1 MLAQK
6 REARTSNVKSPKR
19 VAVIDFSEYQED
31 NDPLGRGAG
40 IAIYEWPALAAFNI
54 ILVAEAC
61 QMASSL
67 ATETIDD
74 LGKAVKLA
82 LYGLHWKEH
91 KDLAA
96 TYLKWVGNPL
106 VSEVIALIDPQPDC
120 LVAHIK
126 KSGATYAIFDT
137 PGKNEKIYIHKVSNE
152 LSNECCK
159 TAQGKKCCETAQG
172 KTHAVYI
179 SDIAA
184 YYAALL
190 SAKQTISFRAPD
202 INKKLDIKIKESK
215 LDMKIKGVE
224 RILKNYPVRIIRC
237 QEA

>member
-1 MLAQK
+1 MLSQK
-6 REARTSNVKSPKR
+6 RESRTSNVKSPKR

-31 NDPLGRGAG
+31 GDILGRGAG
-40 IAIYEWPALAAFNI
+40 IAIYEWPALAAFNM

-67 ATETIDD
+67 ATETMDD

-82 LYGLHWKEH
+82 LYGLHWKEQ

-96 TYLKWVGNPL
+96 TYLKWVGKPL
-106 VSEVIALIDPQPDC
+106 VSEVIALIDPQPVC

-137 PGKNEKIYIHKVSNE
+137 PGSNEKIYIHKVSNE
-152 LSNECCK
+152 LSNERCK
-159 TAQGKKCCETAQG
+159 TAQRKKCRKTAQG

-179 SDIAA
+179 SDIVA

-190 SAKQTISFRAPD
+190 SARLHYGGSRVPNIDKRI
-202 INKKLDIKIKESK
+202 KKVME
-215 LDMKIKGVE
+215 M
-224 RILKNYPVRIIRC
+224 LKNYPVSIVQC
-237 QEA
+237 

>member
-1 MLAQK
+1 MLSQK
-6 REARTSNVKSPKR
+6 RESRTCNVRFPKR

-31 NDPLGRGAG
+31 GVPLGSGAG

-91 KDLAA
+91 KYIAA

-137 PGKNEKIYIHKVSNE
+137 PGSKNEKIYIHKVSNE
-152 LSNECCK
+152 CCK
-159 TAQGKKCCETAQG
+159 TAQGKVSNKCCTAQG

-190 SAKQTISFRAPD
+190 SAKQIIRFRAPD
-202 INKKLDIKIKESK
+202 IDKRLDIKIKEGK
-215 LDMKIKGVE
+215 LDMKIREVE
-224 RILKNYPVRIIRC
+224 RILKNYPVRKIRC
-237 QEA
+237 QGA

>member
-6 REARTSNVKSPKR
+6 REARTSNVKSPMR
-19 VAVIDFSEYQED
+19 VAVTDFSEYQEE
-31 NDPLGRGAG
+31 NVPLGRGAG

-67 ATETIDD
+67 VTETIDD
-74 LGKAVKLA
+74 LDKAVKLA

-137 PGKNEKIYIHKVSNE
+137 PGSKNEKIYIHKVSNE

-159 TAQGKKCCETAQG
+159 TAQGK
-172 KTHAVYI
+172 THAVYI
-179 SDIAA
+179 SDIVA
-184 YYAALL
+184 YYTALL
-190 SAKQTISFRAPD
+190 SARLHYGGSRIPD
-202 INKKLDIKIKESK
+202 IDKRIKKVME
-215 LDMKIKGVE
+215 
-224 RILKNYPVRIIRC
+224 ILKNYPVSIVQC
-237 QEA
+237 

>member
-19 VAVIDFSEYQED
+19 VAVIDFSKYQKD
-31 NDPLGRGAG
+31 GDPLGSGAG

-67 ATETIDD
+67 ATETINGLD
-74 LGKAVKLA
+74 KAVKLA

-106 VSEVIALIDPQPDC
+106 VSEVIALIDPTPDC
-120 LVAHIK
+120 LIDHIK
-126 KSGATYAIFDT
+126 KREVTYAVFDT
-137 PGKNEKIYIHKVSNE
+137 PGDKNEKKYTQKVDDY
-152 LSNECCK
+152 CKMTKGCK
-159 TAQGKKCCETAQG
+159 TARG
-172 KTHAVYI
+172 KTHTVYI

-190 SAKQTISFRAPD
+190 SARLHYGGSRAPD
-202 INKKLDIKIKESK
+202 IDKRLDLKIEKVIKT
-215 LDMKIKGVE
+215 
-224 RILKNYPVRIIRC
+224 LKNYPVSIVQC
-237 QEA
+237 